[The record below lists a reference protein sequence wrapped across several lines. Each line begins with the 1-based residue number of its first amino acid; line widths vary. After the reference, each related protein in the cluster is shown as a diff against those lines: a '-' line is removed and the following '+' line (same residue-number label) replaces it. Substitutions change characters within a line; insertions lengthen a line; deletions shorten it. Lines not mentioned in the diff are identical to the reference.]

1 MAIGDGGAA
10 AQGAAGGRTDPA
22 GALRRP
28 DHPQYALA
36 DRERNGPPLHGD
48 AAVPG
53 GCPGQARE
61 LFPGRG
67 RAYGE
72 PAAHA
77 PGPAGLCREALS
89 GGPVHPGG
97 LRDPGRDPGLGAGPP
112 WVPVLPEPCGG
123 GRPGGAAACGPEAP
137 GPGPA
142 LREPLYHPGPAHPS
156 GAPGPAAWAET
167 PAEAAALSGWGAAPS
182 GPAGPGRRGRGPA
195 LALLAA
201 LEAPTPEALVL
212 EGKAYLKKKD
222 YALAF
227 AALSRAEQQGIA
239 CYDLLELCCRER
251 KDFEKAYAYACLARE
266 NPAGK
271 EI

>member
-1 MAIGDGGAA
+1 MEMGELLRKARLEAGLTQRALCGD
-10 AQGAAGGRTDPA
+10 
-22 GALRRP
+22 P

-142 LREPLYHPGPAHPS
+142 LR
-156 GAPGPAAWAET
+156 GAPYIT
-167 PAEAAALSGWGAAPS
+167 PDLRTRQELLAQQLGQKPRQKQLPSLDGELLLRARLALDGGDAD
-182 GPAGPGRRGRGPA
+182 RA

-201 LEAPTPEALVL
+201 WRPPLRRPWCW
-212 EGKAYLKKKD
+212 
-222 YALAF
+222 
-227 AALSRAEQQGIA
+227 RARPI
-239 CYDLLELCCRER
+239 
-251 KDFEKAYAYACLARE
+251 
-266 NPAGK
+266 
-271 EI
+271 